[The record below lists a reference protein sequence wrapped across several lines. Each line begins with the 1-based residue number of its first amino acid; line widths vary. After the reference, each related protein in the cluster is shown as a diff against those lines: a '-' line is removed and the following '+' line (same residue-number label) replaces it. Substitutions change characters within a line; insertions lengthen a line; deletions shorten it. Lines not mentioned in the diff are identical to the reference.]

1 MNIKEILEQ
10 HKIWIV
16 SFGREGIKADL
27 GSTNLSG
34 AGLGYADLRDAN
46 LRGADLRD
54 ADLGGANLSG
64 ANLSGANLSD
74 ANLSGANLGSADLI
88 DADLNSAD
96 LTYADLSGA
105 DLNNADLSGAN
116 LRDANL
122 RGANLRDAD
131 LGGANLSGADLPEST
146 FIILGEPYFISI
158 TNGDYVRAGCQ
169 YHLAENWRQFSKKDI
184 TQMDGK
190 KALQFYP
197 RLLDIIDFYCGKGEH
212 PDWLKE
218 REKNNG

>member
-27 GSTNLSG
+27 
-34 AGLGYADLRDAN
+34 
-46 LRGADLRD
+46 RGADLSD
-54 ADLGGANLSG
+54 ANFSDANLSY
-64 ANLSGANLSD
+64 ASLSDADFSDAILIDANLSD
-74 ANLSGANLGSADLI
+74 ANLNGANLNGANLIGANLSDASLRGADLRGADFSDANLRNADLS
-88 DADLNSAD
+88 DADLRG
-96 LTYADLSGA
+96 ADLSGA
-105 DLNNADLSGAN
+105 DLHGAN
-116 LRDANL
+116 
-122 RGANLRDAD
+122 
-131 LGGANLSGADLPEST
+131 LPEST

-158 TNGDYVRAGCQ
+158 ANGDYVRAGCQ
-169 YHLAENWRQFSKKDI
+169 CHLAENWRQFSKKRI